1 MKEKVDMDEYLEAI
15 WYMKENNDMAK
26 QKLIGYFGGDF
37 NNEILDLLINENLI
51 TLTNDNK
58 EISFTEKGESTAKRI
73 IRAHRLAERLL
84 FDAMGMSKDFEKGAC
99 EFEHTLTEELINS
112 ICTMLGHPKEC
123 PHGLPIPPGECCLNA
138 VKTVE
143 SSVMYLTDMK
153 IGQSGRIAYI
163 NSGNDEEMHK
173 LNGLQLRPGAI
184 IKLHQSYPAYVV
196 ECEGANIAIDEDIA
210 KNITVW
216 RLHGNKGDSRSK
228 TTKMPTEKK
237 SLWCRLIGK

>member
-1 MKEKVDMDEYLEAI
+1 MKDKVDMDEYLEAL
-15 WYMKENNDMAK
+15 WYMKENNNMSKAK
-26 QKLIGYFGGDF
+26 LVDAFGDDYKE
-37 NNEILDLLINENLI
+37 EILQRLINEELI
-51 TLTNDNK
+51 TLLEDKK
-58 EISFTEKGESTAKRI
+58 EVSFTEKGEALARRI
-73 IRAHRLAERLL
+73 VRAHRLAERLL

-123 PHGLPIPPGECCLNA
+123 PHGLPIPPGDCCLKA

-143 SSVMYLTDMK
+143 SSVMHLSDMR

-173 LNGLQLRPGAI
+173 LNGLQVRPGAI
-184 IKLHQSYPAYVV
+184 IKLHQTYPAYVV
-196 ECEGANIAIDEDIA
+196 ECEGANVAIDEDIA

-216 RLHGNKGDSRSK
+216 RIQGSK
-228 TTKMPTEKK
+228 SDAHKTEPSLTKQKK
-237 SLWCRLIGK
+237 SLWCKIMGK

>member
-1 MKEKVDMDEYLEAI
+1 MHNKMDTDEYLEAL
-15 WYMKENNDMAK
+15 WYMKENNNMAK
-26 QKLIGYFGGDF
+26 SKLVDAFGDDF
-37 NNEILDLLINENLI
+37 SDETLQLLINEGLVSI
-51 TLTNDNK
+51 SNDTVN
-58 EISFTEKGESTAKRI
+58 FTEKGEAIARRI

-123 PHGLPIPPGECCLNA
+123 PHGLPIPPGECCLKS

-163 NSGNDEEMHK
+163 NSGSDKEMHR
-173 LNGLQLRPGAI
+173 LNGLQVRPGAI
-184 IKLHQSYPAYVV
+184 IKLHQTYPAYVV
-196 ECEGANIAIDEDIA
+196 ECEGANVAIDEEIA

-216 RLHGNKGDSRSK
+216 RVDASK
-228 TTKMPTEKK
+228 LEPKSPRAVDTPQKK
-237 SLWCRLIGK
+237 SLWCKIMGK

>member
-1 MKEKVDMDEYLEAI
+1 MHNKMDTDEYLEAL
-15 WYMKENNDMAK
+15 WYMKENNNMAK
-26 QKLIGYFGGDF
+26 SKLVDAFGDDF
-37 NNEILDLLINENLI
+37 SDETLQLLINEGLVSI
-51 TLTNDNK
+51 SNDTVN
-58 EISFTEKGESTAKRI
+58 FTEKGEAIARRI

-123 PHGLPIPPGECCLNA
+123 PHGLPIPPGECCLKS

-163 NSGNDEEMHK
+163 NSGSDKEMHR
-173 LNGLQLRPGAI
+173 LNGLQVRPGAI
-184 IKLHQSYPAYVV
+184 IKLHQTYPAYVV
-196 ECEGANIAIDEDIA
+196 ECEGANVAIDEEIA

-216 RLHGNKGDSRSK
+216 RVDSSRLEPKSPRAVD
-228 TTKMPTEKK
+228 TPQKK
-237 SLWCRLIGK
+237 SLWCKIMGK

>member
-1 MKEKVDMDEYLEAI
+1 MKNKIDMDEYLEAI
-15 WYMKENNDMAK
+15 WYMKENSDMSK
-26 QKLIGYFGGDF
+26 QKIFDFFGD
-37 NNEILDLLINENLI
+37 NYNSEVLDLLVNENLI
-51 TLTNDNK
+51 TLNNDNS
-58 EISFTEKGESTAKRI
+58 EIAFTEKGENIARRI

-123 PHGLPIPPGECCLNA
+123 PHGLPIPPGECCLKA

-163 NSGNDEEMHK
+163 NSSNDEEMHK

-184 IKLHQSYPAYVV
+184 IKLHQTYPAYVV
-196 ECEGANIAIDEDIA
+196 ECEGVNVAVDEDIA

-216 RLHGNKGDSRSK
+216 RVKDNKDG
-228 TTKMPTEKK
+228 TKDNNSTFPTPQK
-237 SLWCRLIGK
+237 SPWCKIMGK